1 MSAKHYNTAVNG
13 LELQSRIWQNSQR
26 VNAQKETTIS
36 TSIRINEAI
45 RADQLRVIGPDG
57 DQLGIL
63 SRSEALKIAEDA
75 GVDLVEIS
83 PNADPPV
90 VKVIDWG
97 KYQYQKMK
105 ELQKSRKNSK
115 TVELKQ
121 MRMGLKIGANDLEIK
136 LRKIREF
143 LSEGHKVKILV
154 VFRGR
159 EMAHQELGYV
169 MIDKIAASLEEY
181 AILEQKPQMAGRNL
195 SIVMRSK

>member
-1 MSAKHYNTAVNG
+1 M
-13 LELQSRIWQNSQR
+13 
-26 VNAQKETTIS
+26 
-36 TSIRINEAI
+36 
-45 RADQLRVIGPDG
+45 
-57 DQLGIL
+57 GIL
-63 SRSEALKIAEDA
+63 SRTEALKIAEEA

-159 EMAHQELGYV
+159 EMAHQELGYE
-169 MIDKIAASLEEY
+169 MIERIAASLEEQ

>member
-1 MSAKHYNTAVNG
+1 M
-13 LELQSRIWQNSQR
+13 
-26 VNAQKETTIS
+26 TIS

-63 SRSEALKIAEDA
+63 SRTEALKIAEDA

-143 LSEGHKVKILV
+143 LAEGHKVKILV

-169 MIDKIAASLEEY
+169 MIDRIAASLEEY
-181 AILEQKPQMAGRNL
+181 AIVEQKPQMAGRNL
-195 SIVMRSK
+195 SIVIRSK

>member
-1 MSAKHYNTAVNG
+1 MLHT
-13 LELQSRIWQNSQR
+13 LQRR
-26 VNAQKETTIS
+26 LTIS
-36 TSIRINEAI
+36 KSIRINEAI
-45 RADQLRVIGPDG
+45 RAEQLRVIGPDG

-63 SRSEALKIAEDA
+63 SRSEALKVAEDA

-90 VKVIDWG
+90 VKVVDWG

-105 ELQKSRKNSK
+105 ELQKSRKNAK

-143 LSEGHKVKILV
+143 LAVGHKVKILIF
-154 VFRGR
+154 FRGR

-169 MIDKIAASLEEY
+169 MIDRIVAQLEED

-195 SIVMRSK
+195 SIVVRSK